1 MRVGEIFTALTLRR
15 CQSVSGPVQLLAQHG
30 LALARVH
37 MLSASL
43 HIDCACALAGAVH
56 FLEAL
61 SRTRDISTWASVF
74 NDQLKLASPWTREA
88 SVKRY
93 DADVIVIRVVY
104 AGCCWRRAVQ
114 AVRERLAQVRSS
126 SLRPTRTTLLRSSQ
140 KTIDCAQ

>member
-1 MRVGEIFTALTLRR
+1 MQQTRQCPLSRM
-15 CQSVSGPVQLLAQHG
+15 
-30 LALARVH
+30 H

-93 DADVIVIRVVY
+93 DADVIVSRLVY
-104 AGCCWRRAVQ
+104 AGCCRHVACSIASTNVGRTDAQSLTRRD
-114 AVRERLAQVRSS
+114 ERA
-126 SLRPTRTTLLRSSQ
+126 P
-140 KTIDCAQ
+140 APP

>member
-1 MRVGEIFTALTLRR
+1 
-15 CQSVSGPVQLLAQHG
+15 
-30 LALARVH
+30 

-93 DADVIVIRVVY
+93 DADVIVIHVVY